1 MFRLQ
6 DMAQDDSE
14 FTELMRTTARNL
26 VYAIGWLYL
35 GWHIIATL
43 GFPQIFNP
51 SLWIISVSMLALVL
65 LSLHLLEHRYILS
78 QLIWL
83 TGLGGV
89 IVSAFFLYHQPEVLF
104 LLMILPLIAIVTLGV
119 RGLIFTDLALIVAA
133 SLLSR
138 FFDLPAGYGLALAIG
153 GIFVSV
159 FGWGLSSNLVEALD
173 SASYHYYEARRLLEE
188 TRSHRAEISRM
199 LKEMNHANYQLERLN
214 EMLSF
219 ARAQAEEAREARNR
233 FMLAVSHELRS
244 PLNFIVGFSDLMVNA
259 PSTYAPLEAW
269 PPGLHDDVQEIYNSS
284 KHLLRLINDI
294 LDMGKIDARQMALF
308 REKAHLKQI
317 IEDVHAMV
325 ANAFAEKGLW
335 IKLEIPSD
343 LPSIFVDTTRI
354 RQVLLN
360 LFNNALRFTDQGGVT
375 VKVEKL
381 ADALQVSV
389 IDTGTGIAPED
400 LPKVFTEFR
409 QVGEENWRR
418 RSGTGLGLY
427 ISQRFVELHGGK
439 MGVESQ
445 LGQGTRFYFTLPFT
459 SPPEESLSLTASN
472 HRPERENR
480 FVLFAT
486 PNPEQVQTIRQIL
499 DEYVVKDVPD
509 TDSLVEQTAEL
520 YPRAILLSTQAGNLQ
535 PQQLPYELP
544 IIRIH
549 LPHVSARLG
558 SIHTYL
564 LKPIPPQRLLEAI
577 ESLGSEVHSLL
588 VVDDDPAMVQFT
600 TKVILSKQEPGS
612 SQRYQLYSA
621 LSGSDA
627 LAILKQHR
635 VGAILLDLELP
646 DINGWDW
653 LAKVR
658 QEESLSHLPVIII
671 SAQERPEDSLP
682 PGENVFELGLTRPL
696 SMSEMEELL
705 KTTLKT
711 VLPRYS
717 QGIGE
722 K

>member
-26 VYAIGWLYL
+26 IYTIGWLYL
-35 GWHIIATL
+35 GWHIIATM

-78 QLIWL
+78 QLLWL
-83 TGLGGV
+83 TGLGV
-89 IVSAFFLYHQPEVLF
+89 AIVSGFFLYHRPEVLF

-119 RGLIFTDLALIVAA
+119 GGLIFTNLALIVAA

-138 FFDLPAGYGLALAIG
+138 FFDLPAGYALALAIG
-153 GIFVSV
+153 SIFVSV

-259 PSTYAPLEAW
+259 PATYAPLEAW

-308 REKAHLKQI
+308 REKAHLEQI
-317 IEDVHAMV
+317 IADVHAMV

-343 LPSIFVDTTRI
+343 LPSIFVDTTRV

-381 ADALQVSV
+381 SDALQVSV

-445 LGQGTRFYFTLPFT
+445 LGEGTRFYFTLPFT
-459 SPPEESLSLTASN
+459 SPPEESIPLTTSN

-486 PNPEQVQTIRQIL
+486 SNPEQVQTIRQIL

-509 TDSLVEQTAEL
+509 IDSLVQQTTEL
-520 YPRAILLSTQAGNLQ
+520 YPRAILVSTQAGTLH

-577 ESLGSEVHSLL
+577 ESLGGEIHSLL
-588 VVDDDPAMVQFT
+588 VVDDDPAMVQFI
-600 TKVILSKQEPGS
+600 TKVILSKQKPDS
-612 SQRYQLYSA
+612 DQRYQLYSA
-621 LSGSDA
+621 LSGNDA
-627 LAILKQHR
+627 LTVLKQNR
-635 VGAILLDLELP
+635 VDAILLDLELP

-711 VLPRYS
+711 ILPRYS
-717 QGIGE
+717 QEMGE
-722 K
+722 